1 MTGLPAPGVG
11 ASTAHQLAAIETMG
25 LDALRAEWRR
35 RFKADPHLRISTDL
49 LRRAVTYRVQEAA
62 FGGLRAD
69 VARKLASAAW
79 AITAAPTAGLKSGT
93 TLVRE
98 WHGRT
103 HTVRTLDEGFEYE
116 GQRYRSLSII
126 AREITGAAWSG
137 PRFFGLIKPTKVA
150 SAAERNAYA

>member
-1 MTGLPAPGVG
+1 MNGLPAPGVG
-11 ASTAHQLAAIETMG
+11 TSTAHQLATVETMG
-25 LDALRAEWRR
+25 LDALRAEWWR
-35 RFKADPHLRISTDL
+35 RFKADPHPRISADL
-49 LRRAVTYRVQEAA
+49 LRRAITYRVQEAA

-69 VARKLASAAW
+69 IARKLASAAW
-79 AITAAPTAGLKSGT
+79 ASTTAPTAGLKSGT

-103 HTVRTLDEGFEYE
+103 HTIRTLDEGFEYE

-137 PRFFGLIKPTKVA
+137 PRFFGLVKPPKVT
-150 SAAERNAYA
+150 SAAERNAHA

>member
-1 MTGLPAPGVG
+1 MTGLPTPGVG
-11 ASTAHQLAAIETMG
+11 ASTARQLAAIETMG
-25 LDALRAEWRR
+25 LDVLRAEWRR
-35 RFKADPHLRISTDL
+35 SFKADPHPRISPDL
-49 LRRAVTYRVQEAA
+49 LWRAVTHRVQEAA

-79 AITAAPTAGLKSGT
+79 ASTAAPAAGLKSGT

-103 HTVRTLDEGFEYE
+103 HTVRALDQGFEYE

-137 PRFFGLIKPTKVA
+137 PRFFGLVKPPKVA
-150 SAAERNAYA
+150 SAAGRNTHA